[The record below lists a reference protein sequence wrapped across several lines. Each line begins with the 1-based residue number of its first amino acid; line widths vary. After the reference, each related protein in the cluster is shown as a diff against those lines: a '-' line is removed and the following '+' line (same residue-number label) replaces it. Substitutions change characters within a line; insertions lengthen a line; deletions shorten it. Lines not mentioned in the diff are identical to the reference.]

1 MQLQFSDSYILGV
14 IIFMIVIWFARNM
27 IECASALL
35 TCLQQLCFCCDPHC
49 IGYNAH
55 LILKGCVKQII
66 VCFCFLQPV
75 FLSAIVAAQRHRA
88 ESEISSLFFCR
99 ANLLNVYDH
108 FHDNVS
114 HDDLNATVVEEMH
127 ISCSNTDSIFVM
139 MPYAVMTSINTL
151 AWVSLTQKQSL
162 SAETSWD
169 ASLFDTE
176 SDPAVCIY
184 EFGYYIE
191 LCLLNFCALANSVHG
206 VDFLQLFYCNQA
218 LTLCLIFF
226 VTCARLDISHQ
237 ADHLVAVGML
247 AYMISI
253 LVPFWYDMV
262 YDTCETSIAFAM
274 VHAFCLFILCAGHYL
289 TTTHATVAYILTTR
303 LLVTVVMSTTN
314 LITLALGN
322 IPSCQRH

>member
-139 MPYAVMTSINTL
+139 MPYAVLVSINTL
-151 AWVSLTQKQSL
+151 AWVSLTQTSGL
-162 SAETSWD
+162 SADSLWD
-169 ASLFDTE
+169 ASLFDSE
-176 SDPAVCIY
+176 SEHTTLIY
-184 EFGYYIE
+184 ECGYYVE
-191 LCLLNFCALANSVHG
+191 LWLLNMCMMASSVHG
-206 VDFLQLFYCNQA
+206 ADFLKLFYAVHA

-226 VTCARLDISHQ
+226 VT
-237 ADHLVAVGML
+237 V
-247 AYMISI
+247 
-253 LVPFWYDMV
+253 
-262 YDTCETSIAFAM
+262 E
-274 VHAFCLFILCAGHYL
+274 
-289 TTTHATVAYILTTR
+289 
-303 LLVTVVMSTTN
+303 
-314 LITLALGN
+314 
-322 IPSCQRH
+322 